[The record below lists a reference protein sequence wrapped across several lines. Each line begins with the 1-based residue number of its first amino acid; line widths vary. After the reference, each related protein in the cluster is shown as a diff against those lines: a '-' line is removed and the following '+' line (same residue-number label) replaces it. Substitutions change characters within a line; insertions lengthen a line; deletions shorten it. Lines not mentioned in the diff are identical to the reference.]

1 MIPKPV
7 LLKRTKVNLS
17 QFNLTQTEAESL
29 KLTNPNFTKNFKLF
43 FNDMILICLKH
54 QRFFYQVTRVF
65 YQLTRVFYQV
75 TRVFYQ
81 LTRVFYQVTRVFY
94 QLTRVFYQVTRVFY
108 QVTRV
113 FYQVTRVFYQVTR
126 VFYQVTRFFCL
137 QAFFYFVSFP
147 LRYSFLGISVSCRS
161 LVTQHRCA
169 ITRNEF
175 SYLSTLSNTGAQRHS
190 ASNVLKR

>member
-17 QFNLTQTEAESL
+17 QFNLTQTGAESL

-94 QLTRVFYQVTRVFY
+94 QVTRVFY
-108 QVTRV
+108 QVA
-113 FYQVTRVFYQVTR
+113 RVFYQVTR

-175 SYLSTLSNTGAQRHS
+175 SYLSTLSNTGAQRHP

>member
-17 QFNLTQTEAESL
+17 QFNLTQTGAESL

-54 QRFFYQVTRVF
+54 QRFFYQLTRVF
-65 YQLTRVFYQV
+65 YQL
-75 TRVFYQ
+75 
-81 LTRVFYQVTRVFY
+81 
-94 QLTRVFYQVTRVFY
+94 TRVFY

-175 SYLSTLSNTGAQRHS
+175 SYLSTLSNTGA
-190 ASNVLKR
+190 

>member
-17 QFNLTQTEAESL
+17 QFNLTQTGAESL

-81 LTRVFYQVTRVFY
+81 LTRVFLSSNTSF
-94 QLTRVFYQVTRVFY
+94 LSTSTSFLSSNTSFLSSN
-108 QVTRV
+108 TS
-113 FYQVTRVFYQVTR
+113 FLSSDTSFLSSNTS
-126 VFYQVTRFFCL
+126 FLSSNTIFLPASFFLFRFFSSQVQFFGNFCEL
-137 QAFFYFVSFP
+137 Q
-147 LRYSFLGISVSCRS
+147 
-161 LVTQHRCA
+161 
-169 ITRNEF
+169 ITCD
-175 SYLSTLSNTGAQRHS
+175 TAQMCNHPQ
-190 ASNVLKR
+190 